1 MTNAVT
7 IVDAKAH
14 FSELVDR
21 AEAGDSVDIVRRGKT
36 VARLTPAVRP
46 RKPVDIVGLK
56 AHIESMPWQAESSA
70 AFVRRMRDDDRY

>member
-1 MTNAVT
+1 MSAIN

-36 VARLTPAVRP
+36 VARLIPAVRP
-46 RKPVDIVGLK
+46 RRPIDIARLK

-70 AFVRRMRDDDRY
+70 AFVRRMRDDDRF

>member
-1 MTNAVT
+1 MNAVT

-14 FSELVDR
+14 FSQLVDR
-21 AEAGDSVDIVRRGKT
+21 AEAGESVDIVRRGKT

-46 RKPVDIVGLK
+46 RNPIDITGLK

-70 AFVRRMRDDDRY
+70 SFVRRIRDDDRY